1 MSGRIFRVMTAGLLV
16 AGLLVG
22 SAPQWVRANDSAAEI
37 PGVPWLGRAVT
48 GLLGAESVDK
58 VWRLELP
65 EGRVGIFSVTGEAG
79 AELGLYLFDSSAT
92 SVLTATPLKTS
103 AKAGSSQRFVSLLP
117 AGTYYVNV
125 NGRNVDR
132 KYGFSLSINLIEDL
146 TPPYIS
152 FVTASGKT
160 RVSGAN
166 VRMKVFTSDGLS
178 GVEALRW
185 RVDGASWSDWA
196 EYISSLVTVSL
207 PEAEGPHFIEM
218 QAKNGAELVSKTAE
232 LFVTLDLT
240 PPVATLLLPKKTTV
254 VSAARPLIKYQFNE
268 AMSGAAWRRGGLL
281 VYEFEAGTVQGTYEY
296 SATSRIG
303 TFRPD
308 APLTPGGTYVVE
320 FSGVSDR
327 AGNAPLGGTWSF
339 TYLAKSTLTTTVRS
353 LSVAGGDDVRIPF
366 RAKGVPAGSPIYL
379 EELVD
384 LGGGVFRW
392 TLLRETT
399 ARGDGEL
406 QSIRFT
412 PERSGRYALRF
423 PGSASHQSSRTAS
436 IPLTLTP
443 TVEVVGRTEI
453 RSVDAGSEA
462 SATFRVLPANMDQ
475 VSLVKY
481 RCNSDFT
488 TCSVVETL
496 PALPDTDGLVS
507 IFWTAERGNWAWRV
521 RVTGDGENEGARS
534 RLLRF
539 AVRAP

>member
-1 MSGRIFRVMTAGLLV
+1 MSGRIFRTVTASLMV
-16 AGLLVG
+16 AGLMLG
-22 SAPQWVRANDSAAEI
+22 SAPQRARAEDNAAEI
-37 PGVPWLGRAVT
+37 PGVPWVGRAVT
-48 GLLGAESVDK
+48 GLIGAETVDK

-65 EGRVGIFSVTGEAG
+65 EGRVGIFRVTGEAG

-132 KYGFSLSINLIEDL
+132 KYAFSLSISLIEDP
-146 TPPYIS
+146 TPPFIS
-152 FVTASGKT
+152 IVTASGKT
-160 RVSGAN
+160 RVSSTE
-166 VRMKVFTSDGLS
+166 VRMKVFASDGLS

-196 EYISSLVTVSL
+196 AYTSSLVTVSL
-207 PEAEGPHFIEM
+207 PETEGSHLIEM
-218 QAKNGAELVSKTAE
+218 QAKNGAELVSEAAE
-232 LFVTLDLT
+232 FSVTLDLT
-240 PPVATLLLPKKTTV
+240 PPVSTLLLPKETTV
-254 VSAARPLIKYQFNE
+254 VSSARPLIKYQFNE
-268 AMSGAAWRRGGLL
+268 PMSGAAWRRGGLL
-281 VYEFEAGTVQGTYEY
+281 VYEFEAGTVLGTHEY
-296 SATSRIG
+296 DPITRTG

-320 FSGVSDR
+320 FSEAADT
-327 AGNAPLGGTWSF
+327 AGNAPTGGAWSF
-339 TYLAKSTLTTTVRS
+339 TYLAKTSLNATIRS
-353 LSVAGGDDVRIPF
+353 LSVAGGDGVRIPF

-406 QSIRFT
+406 QSLRFT

-423 PGSASHQSSRTAS
+423 PGSDSHQSSRTAS

-443 TVEVVGRTEI
+443 TVGIVGRTEI
-453 RSVDAGSEA
+453 RSVTAGSEA
-462 SATFRVLPANMDQ
+462 SATFRVLPANLDQ

-488 TCSVVETL
+488 TCTVAETL
-496 PALPDTDGLVS
+496 PAIPDAEGLVRT
-507 IFWTAERGNWAWRV
+507 FWTAESSNWAWRV
-521 RVTGDGENEGARS
+521 RVTGDSGNEAARS

-539 AVRAP
+539 AVR